1 MIIYRSIKTNNLTQ
15 DLGESK
21 SCAKLGADGK
31 TVRPFQIV
39 TKRTTCPIGY
49 TDFYAAIGLTKG
61 HNGKDWSAWHGE
73 PAYHNADFDGWLRA
87 EYDFDG
93 GMGTDVV
100 SNEPLLECNDGC
112 PKGTKHYVKIRK
124 WHGMKTKGYDK
135 MPVKMGDEVM
145 LCDNTGA
152 SSGDHLHEA
161 PKWCAENGNG
171 IHSDNGAQGAI
182 LSHPDIVYE
191 NKFVLDVIN
200 EEIKRKAEG
209 LQRQVEEVRIKEEI
223 RVQQLTLLD
232 AIRKYVLLIQ
242 IQVNAL
248 IKNK

>member
-21 SCAKLGADGK
+21 SCAKLDENG
-31 TVRPFQIV
+31 TPVRPFKII

-49 TDFYAAIGLTKG
+49 TDFYASIGLTKG

-73 PAYHNADFDGWLRA
+73 PAYHNADYEGWLKA

-93 GMGTDVV
+93 GMGVDVV
-100 SNEPLLECNDGC
+100 SNNPLLDCNEGC
-112 PKGTKHYVKIRK
+112 GVKHHVKMRK
-124 WHGMKTKGYDK
+124 WHGLKTRGYEK

-161 PKWCAENGNG
+161 PKWCDEDGNG
-171 IHSDNGAQGAI
+171 IHGDNGAMGVI
-182 LSHPDIVYE
+182 MSHPDIVYKNE
-191 NKFVLDVIN
+191 FVLDVVN
-200 EEIKRKAEG
+200 EEIKRKAEEA
-209 LQRQVEEVRIKEEI
+209 QRVVKIQEEI

-232 AIRKYVLLIQ
+232 LLRKYVLLLQ
-242 IQVNAL
+242 IKVNAL
-248 IKNK
+248 TKSK